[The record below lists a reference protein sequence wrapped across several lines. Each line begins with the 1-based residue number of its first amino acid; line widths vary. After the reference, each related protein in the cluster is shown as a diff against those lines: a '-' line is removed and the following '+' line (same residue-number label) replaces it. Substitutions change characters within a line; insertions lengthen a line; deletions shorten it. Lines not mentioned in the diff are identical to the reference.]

1 MKTSRVAMVAFYLLF
16 TFVTA
21 GEKIAIVTK
30 IIGNAEYVRGK
41 NPSKSIKRGLIIE
54 TGDQISTKKGGF
66 VALLFIDDKSAL
78 KIREKSQ
85 ITINGKKTSKSISKR
100 VNLSN
105 GSVRAQVKNNKNFI
119 VQTSVSVA
127 SVKGTDFWFL
137 SNKGSRDSVIGL
149 EGVITLSNRIS
160 GEKIDIKA
168 GITGLSSVD
177 GRLEAFQSDPLTIP
191 TDPTE
196 INNKEKKMEI
206 LFKNSTGEEKTLII
220 EYK

>member
-1 MKTSRVAMVAFYLLF
+1 MKTSRMAMISCYLF
-16 TFVTA
+16 FSFVTA

-41 NPSKSIKRGLIIE
+41 TPSKSIKRGLIIE

-137 SNKGSRDSVIGL
+137 SNKGSRDSVMGL
-149 EGVITLSNRIS
+149 EGVITLQNRIS

-177 GRLEAFQSDPLTIP
+177 GRLEAFQSDPSIIP
-191 TDPTE
+191 ADPTE

>member
-137 SNKGSRDSVIGL
+137 SNKGSRDSVMGL
-149 EGVITLSNRIS
+149 EGVITLQNRIS

-177 GRLEAFQSDPLTIP
+177 GRLEAFQSDPSIIP
-191 TDPTE
+191 ADPTE

>member
-177 GRLEAFQSDPLTIP
+177 GRLEAFQSDPSTIP
-191 TDPTE
+191 LDPTE